1 MARLYSQKGLSAN
14 QVNGGSTFSKLGEGR
29 RLTFS
34 AFCSDWAVEA
44 RGSPNRWG
52 DNEWEFLG
60 SVSGSLQN
68 TEDEGDFL
76 TFLVFPDHGAQFS
89 SCHQQEKGRIRTNDR
104 FPVSSLQESFLKVTV
119 MLPCH
124 CPEPNCSVAEQGEL
138 GNIVFTPD
146 GLKPFIIAPKNQEFI
161 TKEEGKMYTVKSFLP
176 HCLYN
181 ILQILTPVIPALI
194 NAEKF
199 VVPLQKETHCL
210 RVGCLPLVL
219 LALHFSYSLTYFLT
233 ESSIPCFSLTFW

>member
-1 MARLYSQKGLSAN
+1 MGIFRVCIWFFAEHRGW
-14 QVNGGSTFSKLGEGR
+14 GGFFNLPCFPRS
-29 RLTFS
+29 
-34 AFCSDWAVEA
+34 W
-44 RGSPNRWG
+44 
-52 DNEWEFLG
+52 G
-60 SVSGSLQN
+60 SVQLLSPARKRKNKDKWQIPSL
-68 TEDEGDFL
+68 
-76 TFLVFPDHGAQFS
+76 
-89 SCHQQEKGRIRTNDR
+89 
-104 FPVSSLQESFLKVTV
+104 SLQESFLKVTV